1 MTAPSIVADTQQQS
15 ASLYPQRDPR
25 EGTMRRREFITL
37 LGGAPAAWPLAS
49 YALQLSRPRRIGFLT
64 SSSRPASIESSYHAG
79 FLLGMREL
87 GYVEGKDF
95 IIEWRFAEGRL
106 ERFADFATELVQ
118 MDVDVLVPAT
128 PTAIRAVR
136 QATRTIP
143 IVMVF
148 STDPV
153 GNGFVASLAHPG
165 GNITGLTS
173 SQDDAAPKQLEFL
186 GMAVSNLS
194 HLGILVDPGSPNSP
208 PIVKNLQDAVRIVGL
223 ASVAMEVSNLHD
235 IESAF
240 VALAN
245 ARVDAV
251 IVAIGSIT
259 FLHRERIAQL
269 ALEHRLPSMFQLRE
283 FVAAGGLMSYGES
296 LFDFYRRAASYVD
309 KIFKGAKPADL
320 PVEQPTRLFLV
331 INRKTAQAIGTA
343 IPVPL
348 LVRADEVIE

>member
-1 MTAPSIVADTQQQS
+1 
-15 ASLYPQRDPR
+15 
-25 EGTMRRREFITL
+25 
-37 LGGAPAAWPLAS
+37 
-49 YALQLSRPRRIGFLT
+49 
-64 SSSRPASIESSYHAG
+64 
-79 FLLGMREL
+79 
-87 GYVEGKDF
+87 
-95 IIEWRFAEGRL
+95 
-106 ERFADFATELVQ
+106 
-118 MDVDVLVPAT
+118 
-128 PTAIRAVR
+128 
-136 QATRTIP
+136 
-143 IVMVF
+143 
-148 STDPV
+148 
-153 GNGFVASLAHPG
+153 
-165 GNITGLTS
+165 
-173 SQDDAAPKQLEFL
+173 
-186 GMAVSNLS
+186 
-194 HLGILVDPGSPNSP
+194 
-208 PIVKNLQDAVRIVGL
+208 
-223 ASVAMEVSNLHD
+223 MEVSNLHD